1 LLAFAQRGK
10 RNCIFATHTL
20 AKVSCKVP
28 FTSKSAFVEKTV
40 ERLTAISM
48 PVVLLACLRVQI
60 YKLKM
65 NCVQKR
71 GDLWLN
77 LRLFK
82 IKRGY
87 LC

>member
-1 LLAFAQRGK
+1 LNFIKSSFVTLSFTIIILNYLKTLLAFAQRGK

-48 PVVLLACLRVQI
+48 PVVLLACFTGANIQT
-60 YKLKM
+60 
-65 NCVQKR
+65 
-71 GDLWLN
+71 
-77 LRLFK
+77 
-82 IKRGY
+82 
-87 LC
+87 